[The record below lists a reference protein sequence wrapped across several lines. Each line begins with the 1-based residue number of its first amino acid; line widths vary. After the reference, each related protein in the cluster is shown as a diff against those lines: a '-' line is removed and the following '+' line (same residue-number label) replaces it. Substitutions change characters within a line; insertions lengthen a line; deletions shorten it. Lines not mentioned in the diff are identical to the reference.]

1 MTYKIKIPKILFLAL
16 DLARFYRC
24 VYFNTNDLAELAN
37 KYKKDLVRQRADKT
51 DYKYLDDT
59 KHGGLRGN
67 FSTLLTWKGFVK
79 KGSVIVN
86 ICSIG
91 KDKRLAN
98 AICKGEIILDKK
110 DLTAYTTNKKLKQ
123 LLEIEAWLLNVREG
137 QAHIKVM
144 LERNKKIQLKR
155 DNDNF
160 PKVSVVKTSKDQYF
174 IRAIVNNFADNKN
187 TIFEYNISDLWKGT
201 KIKKKNLH
209 VLIVIPNKKNPWSR
223 IYAVRN
229 EDLFKHKPILIYVD
243 LRKNICFDKH
253 DNSYKLY
260 TLEEALGEFSN
271 GEANIEKRLEHR
283 WEDIKLREC
292 DIEVGSNKTKK
303 DEFNIFLDKFLE
315 WEKIF
320 HIDDK
325 KVVDIKVSSSGGPDV
340 ILIYS
345 GGTTQKL
352 ELEHTW
358 KDYISHKHH
367 QDNAWSGS
375 WLFADEE
382 WDENKIFSLFKGL
395 KQSHD
400 KRIPDV
406 FLCIHNGERKSYR
419 VNWSKGT
426 FEEISLK
433 F

>member
-1 MTYKIKIPKILFLAL
+1 MIYKVKIQKILFLAL
-16 DLARFYRC
+16 DLARFYRRI
-24 VYFNTNDLAELAN
+24 YFNTNDLAELAN
-37 KYKKDLVRQRADKT
+37 RYKKDLVRLRADKT

-59 KHGGLRGN
+59 NYGGLRGN

-79 KGSVIVN
+79 KGSIIVN

-91 KDKRLAN
+91 RDNRLAN

-110 DLTAYTTNKKLKQ
+110 DLTSHTENKKLKQ
-123 LLEIEAWLLNVREG
+123 LLELEAWLLNVREG

-160 PKVSVVKTSKDQYF
+160 PKVSVVKTSNEQYF

-187 TIFEYNISDLWKGT
+187 SILEYNISDLWEGT
-201 KIKKKNLH
+201 KLKKKNLH
-209 VLIVIPNKKNPWSR
+209 ILIAIPSKDNPWNK

-229 EDLFKHKPILIYVD
+229 EDLFKYKPVLIYVD
-243 LRKNICFDKH
+243 LKKNICFDKH
-253 DNSYKLY
+253 NSEYKLY
-260 TLEEALGEFSN
+260 TIAEAIEKFSN
-271 GEANIEKRLEHR
+271 GEANIEERLEHN
-283 WEDIKLREC
+283 WEEIKHREC
-292 DIEVGSNKTKK
+292 TIEIDFQKTKK

-315 WEKIF
+315 WKKRF
-320 HIDDK
+320 YIDDK
-325 KVVDIKVSSSGGPDV
+325 EVVDMKVSSSGGPDV

-352 ELEHTW
+352 ELEHSW
-358 KDYISHKHH
+358 KDYIGHKHH
-367 QDNAWSGS
+367 EDNAWSGS

-382 WDENKIFSLFKGL
+382 WDSDKVLKLFK
-395 KQSHD
+395 KFKASYDQ
-400 KRIPDV
+400 RIPDV
-406 FLCIHNGERKSYR
+406 FLCLDKGERKAYR
-419 VNWSKGT
+419 ANWNKGI
-426 FEEISLK
+426 FEEVNLK